1 MEKEKAAL
9 AAAILITILWVGV
22 IGVGIFY
29 HWTIKK
35 DTVAWLH
42 RAQVASNPEDMQ
54 KYLVECRNGM
64 EKHGL
69 TDGYAAIIEK
79 APENYMP
86 LILQALD
93 RSIQRCENI
102 KQFDET
108 STEYQVALDDV
119 RGQIRELNLY
129 TPYSWWVRHIVF
141 LFLMEFG
148 WLAVAISWIGYA
160 VKKDRQEDWWE
171 D

>member
-1 MEKEKAAL
+1 MEKEKAVL
-9 AAAILITILWVGV
+9 AVAILLTILWVGAV
-22 IGVGIFY
+22 GVGFFY
-29 HWTIKK
+29 HWTIEK
-35 DTVAWLH
+35 DTVAWLD

-69 TDGYAAIIEK
+69 TDGYAAIIWK
-79 APENYMP
+79 TPENYIP

-102 KQFDET
+102 KQFNET

-119 RGQIRELNLY
+119 RGQIRELNLH
-129 TPYSWWVRHIVF
+129 TPYSWWVRHIA
-141 LFLMEFG
+141 LLLWIKLG
-148 WLAVAISWIGYA
+148 WLAVAISWLGYA
-160 VKKDRQEDWWE
+160 VKKDWLLL
-171 D
+171 